1 LFIVL
6 LIIISVKM
14 DFTLE
19 VELAAQ
25 EAVETVYKNF
35 FQSAISR
42 TEPNSVNS
50 DLAFLL
56 NKKDFIISSEIVLY
70 AAPYGKKIGLFTM
83 CRLLKRKINVDNYL
97 NKIVHICVK
106 ANCEMLSLNELDKLL
121 IAHNLERYISHK
133 LHVIKLLSG
142 FNLVDAYRL
151 EYPVKNI
158 LKNNKDINAC
168 IDEFICRA
176 AHLADSQ
183 NLETFT
189 QAVLLNNTSY
199 KFKPLENQTH
209 AVIMTWLT
217 KNISKGKNDSEA
229 MLGWTCGPDS
239 AKWPST
245 DLKDYEET
253 VSLLNM
259 LS

>member
-1 LFIVL
+1 
-6 LIIISVKM
+6 M
-14 DFTLE
+14 DFALQI
-19 VELAAQ
+19 ELTAQ
-25 EAVETVYKNF
+25 ETAQRVYKNF
-35 FQSAISR
+35 FQCAISR
-42 TEPNSVNS
+42 TEPNSANNV
-50 DLAFLL
+50 LTFLL
-56 NKKDFIISSEIVLY
+56 NKKDFIISSEILLY

-83 CRLLKRKINVDNYL
+83 CRLLNRKINVDNYL
-97 NKIVHICVK
+97 NKIVDICVK
-106 ANCEMLSLNELDKLL
+106 ANCEMLNLNELDKLL
-121 IAHNLERYISHK
+121 IAHNLERNISHK

-151 EYPVKNI
+151 KYPVKNI

-189 QAVLLNNTSY
+189 QALLLNNTSY

-209 AVIMTWLT
+209 AAIMTWLM